1 MTGLHNLIIPRVNIN
16 SKESISYA
24 IELVKEYDFDSFII
38 FSSDIVKF
46 DKVEPFKIED
56 FYYFIDQISKFKKHH
71 YLYIDAERGFGHRC
85 KDGFLYDES
94 FIGQDSRD
102 LRLVFDKI
110 NHELKINKIFC
121 NLAPV
126 VDIDKNSENLLKD
139 RTLGRDVDEIVQN
152 AKIFLKSC
160 SDNNIIGCL
169 KHFPGHGAI
178 KGDTHDFLASSDS
191 SINEILELHAKS
203 FEKLFQECDLVM
215 INHGWYKAFENKP
228 KPASMSFN
236 IITDL
241 LKNKMSYDGLVMIDS
256 VRMKSLANN
265 YTESEILDGFFS
277 AGGDLFLDPIN
288 PIQCLEY
295 IAKIANKNLDYFQ
308 SRINKVLGF
317 KSKFKYHE

>member
-16 SKESISYA
+16 SKESISDA
-24 IELVKEYDFDSFII
+24 IELVKEHDFDSFII

-71 YLYIDAERGFGHRC
+71 YLYIDAERGFGHMC

-94 FIGQDSRD
+94 FIGQDGRE
-102 LRLVFDKI
+102 LKLVFDKI

-126 VDIDKNSENLLKD
+126 VDIDNNSEKLLKD
-139 RTLGRDVDEIVQN
+139 RTLGRDIDEIVQN

-160 SDNNIIGCL
+160 SDNNIVGCL

-228 KPASMSFN
+228 KPASMSYN

-241 LKNKMSYDGLVMIDS
+241 LKNKMSYNGLIMIDS
-256 VRMKSLANN
+256 VRMKSLADN
-265 YTESEILDGFFS
+265 YLEREILDGFFS

-288 PIQCLEY
+288 PIECLEY
-295 IAKIANKNLDYFQ
+295 IAKIAKKNLDHFQ
-308 SRINKVLGF
+308 SRINKVLDF
-317 KSKFKYHE
+317 KNKFKYHE